1 MEEVIAS
8 TDPQPLTQ
16 EYMKLEKARKY
27 DTTEGPQN
35 SPVTDLSEK
44 AIYKLPE
51 KKFKIMI
58 QMKLSK
64 LEGNINRHLRE
75 IVKTI
80 HDVNDTFNKEID
92 TIK

>member
-1 MEEVIAS
+1 
-8 TDPQPLTQ
+8 
-16 EYMKLEKARKY
+16 MKLEKARKY

-35 SPVTDLSEK
+35 SPVTDLNEK

-64 LEGNINRHLRE
+64 LQENINRHLRE
-75 IVKTI
+75 IGKTI
-80 HDVNDTFNKEID
+80 HDVNDKFNKEID
-92 TIK
+92 NIK